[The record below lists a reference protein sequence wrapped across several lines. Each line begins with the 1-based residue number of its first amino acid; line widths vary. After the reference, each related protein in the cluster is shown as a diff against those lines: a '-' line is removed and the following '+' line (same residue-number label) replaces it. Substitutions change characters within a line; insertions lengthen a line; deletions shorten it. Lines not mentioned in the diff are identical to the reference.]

1 MARPVKCARC
11 GRENDP
17 SFSFCLD
24 CGQSLKPTP
33 AAPPPAPDK
42 VCLVCGAKLAPG
54 FRFCGHCGR
63 PVEPV
68 PMATPV
74 GRTPVHLGGTGL
86 AGDAPM
92 APPAAPAPR
101 AAPARPASATPRH
114 PPEPTG
120 PRLSMVRYDGVA
132 GQIFPL
138 ARETTTCGRLSGEVL
153 FPEDPTVSPAHCV
166 FTLRDGRVRVEDLGS
181 VSGTFLR
188 LRAPRPVQ
196 PGDEI
201 RVGRQLLRL
210 EPLPREVPPGDVLPW
225 GSPDPGHRLRL
236 AQLLEGGGVGEI
248 FPLQAGEN
256 VVGREAGDVNFPSD
270 RYVSGR
276 HARLDVTEGSVT
288 VADLGSSNGTF
299 VKISGVVELAPG
311 DQVLV
316 GLQLLR
322 LEI

>member
-1 MARPVKCARC
+1 MAKPVKCARC

-33 AAPPPAPDK
+33 AAPPAEK
-42 VCLVCGAKLAPG
+42 VCLGCGAKLAPG

-63 PVEPV
+63 PVPQ
-68 PMATPV
+68 ATPV
-74 GRTPVHLGGTGL
+74 GRTPVHLGGTAL
-86 AGDAPM
+86 AGDAP
-92 APPAAPAPR
+92 AAAQPAPAPQ
-101 AAPARPASATPRH
+101 AAPARPPATPRQL
-114 PPEPTG
+114 PEPTG

-132 GQIFPL
+132 GQVYPL
-138 ARETTTCGRLSGEVL
+138 ARETTTCGRQSGEVL
-153 FPEDPTVSPAHCV
+153 FPEDPTVSPRHCV

-188 LRAPRPVQ
+188 LRAPRPLQ

-210 EPLPREVPPGDVLPW
+210 EPLPREVPPGEVAPW
-225 GSPDPGHRLRL
+225 GSPDPGYQLRL

-248 FPLQAGEN
+248 FPLRAGEN
-256 VVGREAGDVNFPSD
+256 LVGREAGDVSFPPD

-276 HARLDVTEGSVT
+276 HARLEVAEGAVTLS
-288 VADLGSSNGTF
+288 DLGSSNGTF

-322 LEI
+322 LEL

>member
-1 MARPVKCARC
+1 MAKPVRCARC

-24 CGQSLKPTP
+24 CGQSLKS
-33 AAPPPAPDK
+33 AAPLATDRM
-42 VCLVCGAKLAPG
+42 CLGCGAKVPPG

-63 PVEPV
+63 PVEPAAV
-68 PMATPV
+68 AAPV
-74 GRTPVHLGGTGL
+74 GRTPVHLGGTAL
-86 AGDAPM
+86 
-92 APPAAPAPR
+92 PAAEAQPAAR
-101 AAPARPASATPRH
+101 AGVATPRH
-114 PPEPTG
+114 LPEPTG

-132 GQIFPL
+132 GQVFSL
-138 ARETTTCGRLSGEVL
+138 ARETTTCGRQGGEVL
-153 FPEDPTVSPAHCV
+153 FPEDLTVSPRHCA
-166 FTLRDGRVRVEDLGS
+166 FTLREGRVRVEDLGS
-181 VSGTFLR
+181 ASGTFLR

-210 EPLPREVPPGDVLPW
+210 EALPREVAPGDAAPW
-225 GSPDPGHRLRL
+225 GSPDPGYRLRL

-248 FPLQAGEN
+248 FPLRSGEN
-256 VVGREAGDVNFPSD
+256 LVGREMGDVTFPAD

-276 HARLDVTEGSVT
+276 HARLEVTEGSAT
-288 VADLGSSNGTF
+288 LLDLGSSNGTF
-299 VKISGVVELAPG
+299 VKIAGVVELAPG

-322 LEI
+322 LEL

>member
-1 MARPVKCARC
+1 MAKPVRCARC

-24 CGQSLKPTP
+24 CGQSLKP
-33 AAPPPAPDK
+33 APPPPAEK
-42 VCLVCGAKLAPG
+42 VCVGCGAKLAPG

-63 PVEPV
+63 PAEPV
-68 PMATPV
+68 PASQPTPV
-74 GRTPVHLGGTGL
+74 GRTPVHLGGTAL
-86 AGDAPM
+86 APDAPPPSP
-92 APPAAPAPR
+92 AAAAPPPAAVSRP
-101 AAPARPASATPRH
+101 AAPTPRH
-114 PPEPTG
+114 LPEPTG

-132 GQIFPL
+132 GQVFPL

-210 EPLPREVPPGDVLPW
+210 EPLPREVPPGEVVPW
-225 GSPDPGHRLRL
+225 GSPDPGYRLRL

-248 FPLQAGEN
+248 FPLRAGEN
-256 VVGREAGDVNFPSD
+256 LVGREAGDVSFPSD

-276 HARLDVTEGSVT
+276 HARLDVDEGAVT
-288 VADLGSSNGTF
+288 LSDLGSSNGTF

>member
-1 MARPVKCARC
+1 MAKPVKCARC

-24 CGQSLKPTP
+24 CGQSLKVTAP
-33 AAPPPAPDK
+33 AAGA
-42 VCLVCGAKLAPG
+42 VCRGCGAKLSPG

-63 PVEPV
+63 PVEV
-68 PMATPV
+68 PPGPPATPQA
-74 GRTPVHLGGTGL
+74 RAPAHLGGTAM
-86 AGDAPM
+86 AGDPIA
-92 APPAAPAPR
+92 AAPSRLA
-101 AAPARPASATPRH
+101 ATPRQ
-114 PPEPTG
+114 PAEPAG
-120 PRLSMVRYDGVA
+120 PRLSMVRYDGVV
-132 GQIFPL
+132 GQVFPL
-138 ARETTTCGRLSGEVL
+138 GRETVTCGRQSGEVL
-153 FPEDPTVSPAHCV
+153 FPEDLTVSPRHCA

-210 EPLPREVPPGDVLPW
+210 EPLPRQAPPGEVVPW
-225 GSPDPGHRLRL
+225 GSPDPGYRLRL

-248 FPLQAGEN
+248 FPLRGGEN
-256 VVGREAGDVNFPSD
+256 VVGRETGQATFPSD

-276 HARLDVTEGSVT
+276 HARLDVGEGSVT
-288 VADLGSSNGTF
+288 LADLGSSNGTF
-299 VKISGVVELAPG
+299 VKISGAVELAAG

>member
-1 MARPVKCARC
+1 MAKPVRCARC

-24 CGQSLKPTP
+24 CGQSLKSATSPV
-33 AAPPPAPDK
+33 ADK
-42 VCLVCGAKLAPG
+42 VCLGCGARLPPG

-68 PMATPV
+68 AATAPA
-74 GRTPVHLGGTGL
+74 GRTPVHLGGTALPGGE
-86 AGDAPM
+86 AQR
-92 APPAAPAPR
+92 APPPAHAGVP
-101 AAPARPASATPRH
+101 TPRH
-114 PPEPTG
+114 LPEPTG
-120 PRLSMVRYDGVA
+120 PRLTMVRYDGVA
-132 GQIFPL
+132 GQVFPL
-138 ARETTTCGRLSGEVL
+138 ARETTTCGRQGGEVL
-153 FPEDPTVSPAHCV
+153 LPEDPTVSPRHCA
-166 FTLRDGRVRVEDLGS
+166 FTVRDGRVRVEDLGS
-181 VSGTFLR
+181 ASGTFLR

-210 EPLPREVPPGDVLPW
+210 ESLPREAPPGDVVPW
-225 GSPDPGHRLRL
+225 GSPDAGYRLRL

-248 FPLQAGEN
+248 FPLRGGDN
-256 VVGREAGDVNFPSD
+256 LVGRESGDVTFPAD

-276 HARLDVTEGSVT
+276 HARLEVTEGSAT
-288 VADLGSSNGTF
+288 LLDLGSSNGTF
-299 VKISGVVELAPG
+299 VKIAGAVELAPG

>member
-1 MARPVKCARC
+1 MAKPVKCARC

-24 CGQSLKPTP
+24 CGQPLKLP
-33 AAPPPAPDK
+33 AAPPPAAEK
-42 VCLVCGAKLAPG
+42 TCLGCGARLPPG

-63 PVEPV
+63 PVEPAPAV
-68 PMATPV
+68 TPV
-74 GRTPVHLGGTGL
+74 GRTPVHLGGTAL
-86 AGDAPM
+86 AGE
-92 APPAAPAPR
+92 APP
-101 AAPARPASATPRH
+101 APARPGPPTPRH
-114 PPEPTG
+114 LPEPTG
-120 PRLSMVRYDGVA
+120 PRLSMVRYDGVV
-132 GQIFPL
+132 GQVFPL
-138 ARETTTCGRLSGEVL
+138 AHEATTCGRQAGEVL
-153 FPEDPTVSPAHCV
+153 FPDDLTVSPRHCV

-181 VSGTFLR
+181 ASGTFLR

-210 EPLPREVPPGDVLPW
+210 EPLPREVPPGDAVPW
-225 GSPDPGHRLRL
+225 GSPDPGYRLRL
-236 AQLLEGGGVGEI
+236 AQLLEGGGVGEV
-248 FPLQAGEN
+248 FPLRAGEN
-256 VVGREAGDVNFPSD
+256 LLGREVGDVTFPSD

-276 HARLDVTEGSVT
+276 HARLDVAEGSAT
-288 VADLGSSNGTF
+288 LSDLGSSNGTF
-299 VKISGVVELAPG
+299 VKIAGAVELAPG